1 MKKLL
6 LIGLPLLLLLGG
18 GGAAAWFFL
27 SSEPA
32 PADEAAAET
41 TSAAAADAAHG
52 GSEEAVFVSIG
63 EIIVPVYN
71 RDKEDNFMVVRL
83 DLQLT
88 GDKGPDEVRKM
99 MPRLLD
105 AYVTTLSTMAG
116 RGEFAID
123 DSQRNARI
131 KRALQFASDRIL
143 GGNVIKEVLLLRA
156 WQQPM

>member
-6 LIGLPLLLLLGG
+6 LIGLPLLLLGG
-18 GGAAAWFFL
+18 GGAWFFL
-27 SSEPA
+27 FSEPA
-32 PADEAAAET
+32 PAGAVAAEAR
-41 TSAAAADAAHG
+41 SAAVGEGAHG
-52 GSEEAVFVSIG
+52 GSESAVFVSIG

-83 DLQLT
+83 DLQLS
-88 GDKGPDEVRKM
+88 GQKGPDEVRKM

>member
-6 LIGLPLLLLLGG
+6 LIGLPLLLLGG
-18 GGAAAWFFL
+18 GGAGAWFFL
-27 SSEPA
+27 FKEPA
-32 PADEAAAET
+32 PETAAAEVEKVPG
-41 TSAAAADAAHG
+41 AGGEHG
-52 GSEEAVFVSIG
+52 ASEEAVFVSIG
-63 EIIVPVYN
+63 EVIVPVYS
-71 RDKEDNFMVVRL
+71 RDKEDNFMVVKL

-88 GDKGPDEVRKM
+88 GEKGPDEVRRL

-131 KRALQFASDRIL
+131 KRALQFASDRVL

>member
-6 LIGLPLLLLLGG
+6 LIGLPLLLLGG
-18 GGAAAWFFL
+18 GGACAWFFL
-27 SSEPA
+27 FNEPA
-32 PADEAAAET
+32 PANAAVAEAEPAAAGE
-41 TSAAAADAAHG
+41 HG
-52 GSEEAVFVSIG
+52 VPEEAVFVSIG
-63 EIIVPVYN
+63 EVIVPVYS
-71 RDKEDNFMVVRL
+71 RDKEDNFMVVKL

-88 GDKGPDEVRKM
+88 GKKGPDEVRRM
-99 MPRLLD
+99 MPRILD

-131 KRALQFASDRIL
+131 KRALQFASDRVL
-143 GGNVIKEVLLLRA
+143 GPEVIKEVLLLRA

>member
-6 LIGLPLLLLLGG
+6 LIGLPLLLLGG
-18 GGAAAWFFL
+18 GGAGAWFFL
-27 SSEPA
+27 FNEPA
-32 PADEAAAET
+32 PEAPAAEAETAAAGE
-41 TSAAAADAAHG
+41 G
-52 GSEEAVFVSIG
+52 GHDTSEEAVFVSIG
-63 EIIVPVYN
+63 EVIVPVYS

-83 DLQLT
+83 DLHLT
-88 GDKGPDEVRKM
+88 GEKGPDEVRKM

-116 RGEFAID
+116 RGEFAVD

-131 KRALQFASDRIL
+131 KRALQFASDRVL